1 MGSEVCMCRHL
12 IKMLYTETGLL
23 LSPDTPV
30 LPEKNL
36 ESSDGQA
43 WTGLLRLVTA
53 ATPLH

>member
-1 MGSEVCMCRHL
+1 MGSEVHVQAFNQNA
-12 IKMLYTETGLL
+12 YTETGLL
-23 LSPDTPV
+23 LSPDDPV